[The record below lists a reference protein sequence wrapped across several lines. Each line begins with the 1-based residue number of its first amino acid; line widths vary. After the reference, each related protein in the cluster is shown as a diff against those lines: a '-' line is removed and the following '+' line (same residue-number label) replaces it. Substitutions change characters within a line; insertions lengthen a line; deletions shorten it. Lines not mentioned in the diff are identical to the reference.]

1 MHQRALLSVLFSL
14 VACGEAGRKDPGPA
28 LGSGGGASDAAHAGT
43 AMAAGATTANGGSP
57 ASAGASTATAG
68 SATQLPAGSSG
79 GATTGGSGTSG
90 GGGSTEA
97 STSGAGGSGA
107 PLESPP
113 GFFSGGYLTSGP
125 WMGWVF
131 TYADSAGKGTLVSPV
146 CDANGCVPAWVKQAC
161 LKGVVAQDPASSTFV
176 GLAFHNNNPMS
187 GGTGTWNVAGQGVYI
202 SLSNPPQA
210 ARLQLQEPNTSSND
224 QRYCAPLPSGG
235 TGVIPFSSFKTYCW
249 GDAAHPSR
257 ALALGTQIHETAIVV
272 PGSSASAT
280 PFDFCLVDI
289 HPE

>member
-1 MHQRALLSVLFSL
+1 MHQRALFAMLLSL
-14 VACGEAGRKDPGPA
+14 VACD
-28 LGSGGGASDAAHAGT
+28 D
-43 AMAAGATTANGGSP
+43 
-57 ASAGASTATAG
+57 AGASPPERALGAGGSSGDASNAGAATVAGAAAGNGGGSSVAGVNSVTAG
-68 SATQLPAGSSG
+68 SAPALAGAASG
-79 GATTGGSGTSG
+79 GAAGGSGGAVEVS
-90 GGGSTEA
+90 S
-97 STSGAGGSGA
+97 SGAGGSGA

-146 CDANGCVPAWVKQAC
+146 CDANGCVPAWEKQAC
-161 LKGVVAQDPASSTFV
+161 LKGLVAQDPASSTFV

-187 GGTGTWNVAGQGVYI
+187 GGTGTWTVAGQGVYI
-202 SLSNPPQA
+202 SLSNPPPA

-224 QRYCAPLPSGG
+224 QRYCAPLPLGG

-249 GDAAHPSR
+249 GDAAHPSK

-272 PGSSASAT
+272 PGSAASAT